1 MRLGRRCKER
11 QASLWLAA
19 DQLGNGPRNAFYEKL
34 NELLAE
40 IGFDE
45 KLEAACEPYYARSGR
60 KGLAPGVYFRML
72 FIGFFEDISSQRG
85 IACGARIVARWP
97 ASWASRRAREL
108 PITAL

>member
-1 MRLGRRCKER
+1 MGLGRRCKER

-19 DQLGNGPRNAFYEKL
+19 DQLGSGPRNAFYDKL

-45 KLEAACEPYYARSGR
+45 QLEAACEPYYARSGR

-72 FIGFFEDISSQRG
+72 FIGFSKTSPVSVG
-85 IACGARIVARWP
+85 SLGGARIVARWP
-97 ASWASRRAREL
+97 ASWASRQAREL
-108 PITAL
+108 PITAR